1 MNLISKYK
9 ILDNLRRSLLEI
21 SLLIA
26 MIYTNL
32 IGILYNKKIYPIIL
46 IISIIVVFP
55 FLLELINMLIFKKEG
70 EQKQKTFTPKIS
82 GLKGTFLRGII
93 TLGCLPYK
101 AYVSTKAIVKT
112 IYRVTISHKNLLEWT
127 TSEEAEKQAK
137 SDIVSYYNQMAFN
150 SLVGVVTIGIGF
162 LKQNI
167 FATILGIWWFFIPMV
182 MWYISKEKMKKAPI
196 ELLDNKEKQYVLD
209 IGRKTWK
216 FFEVYLNEE
225 NNYLI
230 PDNYQEDR
238 KDKIVKRTSSTNIG
252 LSLLAIISAYDLLYI
267 DLQHALDLL
276 EKTLMSIESLQK
288 WNGHLYNWYNTK
300 TKEPLIPRY
309 ISTVDSGNFIGY
321 LYVTKVFIE
330 NLINYPNEEKIEL
343 DKEKLKYL
351 VDIINNMI
359 KNCDFSV
366 LYNKEQQIFSIGFNI
381 EENKLTD
388 SYYDLLAS
396 EARQASLVAIS
407 KRDVPAKHWSY
418 LGRTLTT
425 LGKYKGLVS
434 WSGTA
439 FEYLMPNINIPKYE
453 GSLLDE
459 SSKFMIMSQM
469 EYAKKLN
476 IPWGISEAAFN
487 LKDFHSNYQYKAFGI
502 PWLGLKE
509 GLQMN

>member
-1 MNLISKYK
+1 MLFQKIRCLSHDLLEGCYLRCGLASDILLMDGYPSKYNSFMNRLSRWIRGDWQITKWISKKSPLNLISKYK

-196 ELLDNKEKQYVLD
+196 ELLDNKEQTVCFRY
-209 IGRKTWK
+209 RKK
-216 FFEVYLNEE
+216 NLEV
-225 NNYLI
+225 
-230 PDNYQEDR
+230 
-238 KDKIVKRTSSTNIG
+238 
-252 LSLLAIISAYDLLYI
+252 
-267 DLQHALDLL
+267 
-276 EKTLMSIESLQK
+276 
-288 WNGHLYNWYNTK
+288 
-300 TKEPLIPRY
+300 
-309 ISTVDSGNFIGY
+309 F
-321 LYVTKVFIE
+321 
-330 NLINYPNEEKIEL
+330 
-343 DKEKLKYL
+343 
-351 VDIINNMI
+351 
-359 KNCDFSV
+359 
-366 LYNKEQQIFSIGFNI
+366 
-381 EENKLTD
+381 
-388 SYYDLLAS
+388 
-396 EARQASLVAIS
+396 
-407 KRDVPAKHWSY
+407 
-418 LGRTLTT
+418 
-425 LGKYKGLVS
+425 
-434 WSGTA
+434 
-439 FEYLMPNINIPKYE
+439 
-453 GSLLDE
+453 
-459 SSKFMIMSQM
+459 
-469 EYAKKLN
+469 
-476 IPWGISEAAFN
+476 
-487 LKDFHSNYQYKAFGI
+487 
-502 PWLGLKE
+502 
-509 GLQMN
+509 